1 MLHPAEMIADSINNN
16 SATEVC
22 TEWSEIYNNCQMKSP
37 GTVES
42 TVSDQRPTETSG
54 DTDDRGVVTNTADTS
69 TSKGSSDRMPVIVGT
84 IIGGI
89 IFIFL
94 LMVVIL
100 MTIVCLRK
108 RHLHKR
114 SNHLIN
120 GPVAVPELKCEQ
132 LHTFIGIQ
140 NNAHYNFVA
149 VFPDYYKPYQNKAL
163 VTNCYSEVKHV

>member
-1 MLHPAEMIADSINNN
+1 MLHPAEMSADSIN
-16 SATEVC
+16 SDGATETC
-22 TEWSEIYNNCQMKSP
+22 TEWSEIYNNCP
-37 GTVES
+37 RTVDP
-42 TVSDQRPTETSG
+42 TVSNQRPTETG
-54 DTDDRGVVTNTADTS
+54 GNEDDRDIVTNTADTG

-100 MTIVCLRK
+100 MAIVCLRK

-120 GPVAVPELKCEQ
+120 GPIVPELKCEQ
-132 LHTFIGIQ
+132 PHTFIDTL
-140 NNAHYNFVA
+140 NNAHCNFIA
-149 VFPDYYKPYQNKAL
+149 VFPDYHKPYQNKAL